1 MAIKTS
7 TASRNAKVDAH
18 TALLNGG
25 TRELRTGSPPAN
37 PAAGATGT
45 LIATLAYG
53 SPAYSAASG
62 GTAASAAIANATA
75 VATGTVGHYRDKAS
89 GGTAVCDG
97 VVTGTGGGGDMTLDN
112 PAVVS
117 GQTITTALGALTHTQ
132 PE

>member
-25 TRELRTGSPPAN
+25 TRELRTGAPPAN

-45 LIATLAYG
+45 LVATLAY
-53 SPAYSAASG
+53 SATAYGAASG
-62 GTAASAAIANATA
+62 GTASSNAIADATA
-75 VATGTVGHYRDKAS
+75 VASGTVGYYRDKSS
-89 GGTAVCDG
+89 GGAAVCDG
-97 VVTGTGGGGDMTLDN
+97 VVTATGGGGDMTLDN

>member
-7 TASRNAKVDAH
+7 TGSRNAKVDAH

-25 TRELRTGSPPAN
+25 SRELRTGSPPAN
-37 PAAGATGT
+37 PATGASGT
-45 LIATLAYG
+45 LIATLVYGATAYG
-53 SPAYSAASG
+53 AASA
-62 GTAASAAIANATA
+62 GTAASNAIANATA
-75 VATGTVGHYRDKAS
+75 VGTGTVGYYRDKTS

-97 VVTGTGGGGDMTLDN
+97 VVTATGGGGDMTMDN
-112 PAVVS
+112 PAVLS

>member
-7 TASRNAKVDAH
+7 TGSRNAKVDAH
-18 TALLNGG
+18 CALLNGG

-37 PAAGATGT
+37 PGTAATGT
-45 LIATLAYG
+45 LIATLTYSATAYG
-53 SPAYSAASG
+53 AASA
-62 GTAASAAIANATA
+62 GTAASNAIANATA
-75 VATGTVGHYRDKAS
+75 VASGTVGHYRDKTS

-97 VVTGTGGGGDMTLDN
+97 VVTATGGGGDMTIDN
-112 PAVVS
+112 PAIVS